1 MFATLTADPAVRAA
15 LATGFDSAYD
25 GAQVAVFPEISDLL
39 DYLHRSG
46 VAIALVTSK
55 ARSRYT
61 ADLAGSGLAGLVG
74 VAVCAEDVERG
85 KPDPEPVRR
94 ALTRLGVGP
103 ADAVLVGDGVADIRA
118 AVAAGVPAI
127 GVGWGFTSAAE
138 LRAAGARAVADDVAG
153 LRSLLRC
160 PVA

>member
-1 MFATLTADPAVRAA
+1 
-15 LATGFDSAYD
+15 
-25 GAQVAVFPEISDLL
+25 
-39 DYLHRSG
+39 
-46 VAIALVTSK
+46 
-55 ARSRYT
+55 
-61 ADLAGSGLAGLVG
+61 
-74 VAVCAEDVERG
+74 
-85 KPDPEPVRR
+85 
-94 ALTRLGVGP
+94 VGP